1 MREHSAVGYH
11 SRFPLAE
18 RACVVGSCHRSA
30 DTAEAL
36 PNGNNM
42 HACGRT
48 AWCRAKGWMPY
59 GPC

>member
-11 SRFPLAE
+11 SRLPLAE
-18 RACVVGSCHRSA
+18 GTCVVASCHRSA

-36 PNGNNM
+36 LNGNNM
-42 HACGRT
+42 YACGRT